1 MADEFKHLSAGTS
14 LTQGE
19 YEAVGGHVLACQ
31 ATGDIVYASSG
42 SQLSRLGKGA
52 ANTILAMGGSCIPAW
67 TASPSVTDLTIGG
80 GCITLSAATDI
91 DLLDNNASALSFDA
105 SGKTGIID
113 IVTTD
118 CSEGVTMSGT
128 LGVTGVVT
136 ASAGIELGHASD
148 TTLARASSGEVN
160 IEGNRIY
167 RAGGTDVALAD
178 GGTGASLSDPGADR
192 LLFWDDGS
200 CAVAFLTAGSGLT
213 ICGTTMTASGG
224 SITALNS
231 NADNRIAFFGSTT
244 TELDGDADL
253 TWDGNTLIV
262 RGEAGAPATS
272 GSSVNA
278 TARFNPT
285 GVTGTVD
292 FGFLADSCGRGWI
305 QSTCTGNHATNYI
318 LALNKN
324 GGTIEAGGVIR
335 VVDGSVSAP
344 ALSFLCDTNSGI
356 YSPGDNSLRVAT
368 NGIDMFNVHEG
379 SGGFNI
385 EFGDTGNAKGSN
397 QMTLNQAAQ
406 DDDIFSL
413 KSSDVAHGATNVSET
428 DTYMAMGK
436 AEGTAGGLDM
446 RVFSDA
452 QGNSDSRSFM
462 LRTMVTGGSTT
473 KTTSAR
479 APFWVYAAG
488 ISGTCDADLGSDEN
502 LMVISNRGTTRFI
515 FDVEGTAH
523 ADVGTATFDDYCDV
537 ELLRG
542 LLGQTV
548 DGYKENYRNRF
559 GKDLMYN
566 LPFYEEN
573 KLIGKDSI
581 HWEQRDCGKWEQ
593 RAMINT
599 TGLTMLHHSTI
610 IQLADRVDAR
620 LTALENQ
627 IALQGGK

>member
-1 MADEFKHLSAGTS
+1 MRLTSDGQLRLKDGSAS
-14 LTQGE
+14 
-19 YEAVGGHVLACQ
+19 A
-31 ATGDIVYASSG
+31 
-42 SQLSRLGKGA
+42 
-52 ANTILAMGGSCIPAW
+52 
-67 TASPSVTDLTIGG
+67 PSFSFNCDTDLGFYRHGTNAISFTGG
-80 GCITLSAATDI
+80 AQQGLT
-91 DLLDNNASALSFDA
+91 F
-105 SGKTGIID
+105 
-113 IVTTD
+113 
-118 CSEGVTMSGT
+118 
-128 LGVTGVVT
+128 
-136 ASAGIELGHASD
+136 
-148 TTLARASSGEVN
+148 
-160 IEGNRIY
+160 
-167 RAGGTDVALAD
+167 
-178 GGTGASLSDPGADR
+178 SDPGVIYARD
-192 LLFWDDGS
+192 
-200 CAVAFLTAGSGLT
+200 TANGNMSIGL
-213 ICGTTMTASGG
+213 
-224 SITALNS
+224 
-231 NADNRIAFFGSTT
+231 
-244 TELDGDADL
+244 
-253 TWDGNTLIV
+253 
-262 RGEAGAPATS
+262 
-272 GSSVNA
+272 
-278 TARFNPT
+278 
-285 GVTGTVD
+285 
-292 FGFLADSCGRGWI
+292 
-305 QSTCTGNHATNYI
+305 
-318 LALNKN
+318 
-324 GGTIEAGGVIR
+324 
-335 VVDGSVSAP
+335 
-344 ALSFLCDTNSGI
+344 
-356 YSPGDNSLRVAT
+356 
-368 NGIDMFNVHEG
+368 
-379 SGGFNI
+379 
-385 EFGDTGNAKGSN
+385 
-397 QMTLNQAAQ
+397 TLNQQAT
-406 DDDIFSL
+406 DNDIFSL
-413 KSSDVAHGATNVSET
+413 KSTDVAHGATNVSET